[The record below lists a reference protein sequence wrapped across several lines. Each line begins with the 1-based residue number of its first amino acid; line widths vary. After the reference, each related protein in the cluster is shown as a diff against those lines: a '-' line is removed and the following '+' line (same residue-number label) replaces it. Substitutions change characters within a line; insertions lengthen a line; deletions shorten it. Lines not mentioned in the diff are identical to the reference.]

1 MMTFRRQDAQI
12 AAGPQPV
19 WLAVVAIGLMGVIGM
34 VCADNPPYRDSTLA
48 VETRVADL
56 LGRMTLD
63 EKLAQLRC
71 DGSEEVW
78 GPALDTTGFGQ
89 IAPILRGYSSRES
102 AQIANRIQERARSG
116 RLGIPVIIH
125 DEALHGL
132 IAQGTTSF
140 PQAIGLAAT
149 WNPDLMSR
157 VATAIAKETRA
168 RGVRQVL
175 SPVINVVRDA
185 RWGRVEETYGEDP
198 LLTARMGVAFV
209 KPFEDN
215 GVITTPKHY
224 AANVWD
230 GGRDSHS
237 VQISERS
244 LREIYLLP
252 FKAAFQ
258 EGGARSVMA
267 AYNSLNGLPCSSNR
281 WLLTEVLRNEWGF
294 RGFVVSDYGSVGG
307 ILNAHHTAGSPE
319 ETAAEALSAGLEIEY
334 PGVYIY
340 GEPLKQAVED
350 GLVGM
355 GAVDEAVKRVLRC
368 KFEIGLFDDPF
379 VSPDDAEAIVNCAEH
394 RDLALEAARQAIVL
408 LKDDSK
414 TLPLS
419 KDVSTVA
426 VIGASAKGPMPLGGY
441 SGNPGRAVSVLE
453 GIAAKIGDDRVVYAK
468 GCDISQTAALP
479 AIPPSALIPASGKE
493 GEHGLRG
500 EYFANRNLEG
510 EPALVRTDEK
520 IDFDWGQGSPDPSL
534 PQDNFSV
541 RWSGFL
547 VAEETGDYEISVT
560 SDDGARLILDGKVI
574 TEYWGDRAA
583 ATDLA
588 TVHLEAGKRVPITLE
603 YYEAGGYASVSL
615 GWRKAGGVDRDI
627 EEAVAAVRGAGA
639 AIVVARINEGE
650 GRDRAYLD
658 LPGKQE
664 QLIQAVAATG
674 TPTVVVLIA
683 GAPVTMLDWVDRVGA
698 IVDAWYPGQEGGTAI
713 ADVLFGDYNPA
724 GRLPITFPRTVGQV
738 PLYYNLEPSGRGY
751 DYVDSSGSPL
761 FAFGHGLSYT
771 EFAYSNRVI
780 EPEKGGPDTEF
791 TVSFDV
797 ENVGG
802 RTSDEVAQL
811 YIRDVVSSLVRPL
824 MELKGFERVALQPGE
839 KRTVR
844 FTLGPDQLSFLDAE
858 MKPVVEPGVFEVY
871 VGASSDDIRL
881 RGKLEV
887 VR

>member
-1 MMTFRRQDAQI
+1 MTMAQAQD
-12 AAGPQPV
+12 
-19 WLAVVAIGLMGVIGM
+19 
-34 VCADNPPYRDSTLA
+34 YKDSTLSVDA
-48 VETRVADL
+48 RVTDL

-89 IAPILRGYSSRES
+89 ISPILRGLSSRD
-102 AQIANRIQERARSG
+102 AADTANRIQQRARSA

-132 IAQGTTSF
+132 IAEGTTSF

-157 VATAIAKETRA
+157 VATAIAKETKA

-198 LLTARMGVAFV
+198 LLNTVMGVAFI
-209 KPFEDN
+209 KAFETN

-224 AANVWD
+224 VANVWD

-244 LREIYLLP
+244 LREVYMPP

-258 EGGARSVMA
+258 EAGARSVMS
-267 AYNSLNGLPCSSNR
+267 AYNSLNGTPCTSNR
-281 WLLTEVLRNEWGF
+281 WLLSDVLRGEWGF
-294 RGFVVSDYGSVGG
+294 RGFVVSDYGSVAG
-307 ILNAHHTAGSPE
+307 ILHAHHTAANPK
-319 ETAAEALSAGLEIEY
+319 ETAAQALNAGLEIEY

-340 GEPLKQAVED
+340 GEPLKQAVEE
-350 GLVGM
+350 GLVTM
-355 GAVDEAVKRVLRC
+355 NVLDEAVKRVLRC

-379 VSPDDAEAIVNCAEH
+379 VSPDEAEAVVDCAEH
-394 RDLALEAARQAIVL
+394 RDLALEAAQQAIVL
-408 LKDDSK
+408 LKDIGN
-414 TLPLS
+414 TLPLNEG
-419 KDVSTVA
+419 VQTIA
-426 VIGASAKGPMPLGGY
+426 VIGAAADGPMPLGGY
-441 SGNPGRAVSVLE
+441 SGTPAHTVSVVE
-453 GIAAKIGDDRVVYAK
+453 GIAAKIGAERVVYAK
-468 GCDISQTAALP
+468 GCDIGQTAALP
-479 AIPPSALIPASGKE
+479 AIPASALIPAGGRE

-500 EYFANRNLEG
+500 EYYASRELTG
-510 EPALVRTDEK
+510 EPVLIRIDENV
-520 IDFDWGQGSPDPSL
+520 DFDWGQGSPHALIPS
-534 PQDNFSV
+534 DNFSV

-547 VAEETGDYEISVT
+547 VADETGDYEISVT

-574 TEYWGDRAA
+574 TEYWGERSA

-588 TVHLEAGKRVPITLE
+588 TVHLEAGKRVPMTLE
-603 YYEAGGYASVSL
+603 YYEAGGFASVSL
-615 GWRKAGGVDRDI
+615 GWRKAGGVDTDI
-627 EEAVAAVRGAGA
+627 EEAVAAARGAGA
-639 AIVVARINEGE
+639 AIVVARIQEGE

-664 QLIQAVAATG
+664 ELIQAVAATG

-683 GAPVTMLDWVDRVGA
+683 GAPVTMLDWVDKVGA

-771 EFAYSNRVI
+771 EFAYSNLVI
-780 EPEKGGPDTEF
+780 EPEKGSPDTEF

-802 RTSDEVAQL
+802 RSGDEVAQL

-824 MELKGFERVALQPGE
+824 KELKGFQRVTLQPGE
-839 KRTVR
+839 KRTLR
-844 FTLGPDQLSFLDAE
+844 FTLGPGELSFLDAKL
-858 MKPVVEPGVFEVY
+858 KPVVEPGEFEVY
-871 VGASSDDIRL
+871 IGASSDDIPL
-881 RGKLEV
+881 RGSLEV
-887 VR
+887 VE